1 MTGFDMQETIGLA
14 RWWWT
19 FILRG
24 VVAILFGALAFVA
37 PGFGIGLLV
46 GLFAAWA
53 LIDGVGNLLAGIRTR
68 GQDRSWWLEVLEGV
82 VGIVAG
88 VIALV
93 LPGYAAQILI
103 MLIAAWAIVTGV
115 LEIVMAFRLR
125 KVIAG
130 EVWMALAGVASILF
144 GVVIFLFPT
153 AGALSIVWL
162 IGSFAIAF
170 GAFLVMLGWRLR
182 GVDQMAKRDA
192 AHDYGTSAQG

>member
-1 MTGFDMQETIGLA
+1 MRATIGLA
-14 RWWWT
+14 GWWWT

-24 VVAILFGALAFVA
+24 VVAIGFGVLAFVA

-53 LIDGVGNLLAGIRTR
+53 LIDGVNSLLTGIRTR
-68 GQDRSWWLEVLEGV
+68 GQDRSWWIEILEGV
-82 VGIVAG
+82 AGVAAG

-93 LPGYAAQILI
+93 APGFAAEILI
-103 MLIAAWAIVTGV
+103 LLIAAWAIVTGI
-115 LEIVMAFRLR
+115 LEIVMAVRLR
-125 KVIAG
+125 TVIAG

-144 GVVIFLFPT
+144 GVVIYLFPA

-170 GAFLVMLGWRLR
+170 GAFLLLLGWRLR

-192 AHDYGTSAQG
+192 AHDYSAPPSAG